1 MAESMQ
7 VIEVSRAID
16 VLGARVGDARATYG
30 DIPAVQRLVND
41 LERLRIDAR
50 DLGDVARAAP
60 LPAAV
65 PGQSPRP
72 PSGPKIAID
81 NTPADPAMWA
91 DADDEGIG
99 GFHGTAR

>member
-7 VIEVSRAID
+7 LVEVSRAID
-16 VLGARVGDARATYG
+16 VLGARVGDARAAYG

-50 DLGDVARAAP
+50 ELGDVARTAP
-60 LPAAV
+60 PPA
-65 PGQSPRP
+65 PRP
-72 PSGPKIAID
+72 PTGPKISID
-81 NTPADPAMWA
+81 NSPADPAMWI

-99 GFHGTAR
+99 GFHGLAR